1 MRAHNAA
8 IHCFGMA
15 LGAQVQQWR
24 LPQPIDGDPLPTVD
38 LPLPLKAMLFRR
50 GLCSAEQVESLLSE
64 QPLPAPDRHF
74 PELETALK
82 RLKKA
87 CLEQEPVAICGD
99 YDADGMTSTALLMR
113 AFEAMGACPQAA
125 IPSRM
130 DDGYGLNIGMVEQ
143 LHSEGVRL
151 LVTVDNGV
159 AAHEALEKASE
170 LGVEVILTDHH
181 TLPAARPKALA
192 LIHPATTPDDS
203 PYDSLAGVGLAYVLA
218 RALAAELN
226 RPESISTA
234 RDLFC
239 IGTVADMAPLT
250 GANRTL
256 LREGLGHLHRSSC
269 PGVQALQQ
277 LAGLGDR
284 PLRADDIGFQ
294 LAPRINAV
302 GRIGE
307 PSLVVDLLTAD
318 DPGRAFELGRQCDSL
333 NRQRRELC
341 DAIEAEAVAL
351 LESDPSPLPPFLLLA
366 QGHWHHGVIGIV
378 AARLVERY
386 QRPAA
391 LLASDG
397 DGRMRAS
404 VRAPEGFAVDCALQ
418 KCSALLDR
426 HGGHPA
432 AGGFTVQITEVSALH
447 QALNVLATDW
457 LETRGAD
464 LLVQPE
470 ALLQLDQIDHAFWH
484 DLQKL
489 EPFGA
494 GHPKPLFWSRGCR
507 ISHQQFLR
515 GGHLRLKLEQNGVER
530 QAIVWRWPEQAVLS
544 QMIDLAYTVTQNHW
558 RGETRFQLEIKALRP
573 HLETMELRRSTGSYR
588 VQRLNSES
596 LELINPDGESLLSR
610 VNDAGV
616 LESDDRRAEHPYV
629 AALLQEACVGLG
641 LRP

>member
-1 MRAHNAA
+1 MAA
-8 IHCFGMA
+8 VA
-15 LGAQVQQWR
+15 SDQQWR
-24 LPQPIDGDPLPTVD
+24 LPQPIEGDPLASVQ
-38 LPLPLKAMLFRR
+38 LPAPLKAVLYRR
-50 GLCSAEQVESLLSE
+50 GLQIPEQVTRLLSD
-64 QPLPAPDRHF
+64 QPLPPADQHF
-74 PELETALK
+74 PELEAALT
-82 RLKKA
+82 RLKQA
-87 CLEQEPVAICGD
+87 CLNKEAVAICGD

-113 AFEAMGACPQAA
+113 ALEAMGACPQAA

-130 DDGYGLNIGMVEQ
+130 EDGYGLNTGMVES
-143 LHSEGVRL
+143 LHAEGVRL

-159 AAHEALEKASE
+159 AAHDALTKASE

-181 TLPAARPKALA
+181 TLPSSRPTALA
-192 LIHPATTPDDS
+192 LIHPATTPEES
-203 PYDSLAGVGLAYVLA
+203 PYGCLAGVGLAYVLA
-218 RALAAELN
+218 RALAAELKN
-226 RPESISTA
+226 PESISTA

-256 LREGLGHLHRSSC
+256 LREGLTHLHRSNC

-318 DPGRAFELGRQCDSL
+318 DPNRAFELGRQCDAL

-404 VRAPEGFAVDCALQ
+404 VRAPEGFAVDRALQ
-418 KCSALLDR
+418 QCSELLDR

-432 AGGFTVQITEVSALH
+432 AGGFTVQITAVSALH
-447 QALNVLATDW
+447 QALNALAADW
-457 LETRGAD
+457 LQRRGEG
-464 LLVQPE
+464 LLVEPE
-470 ALLQLDQIDHAFWH
+470 ALLQLDQIDHEFWQS
-484 DLQKL
+484 LQKL

-494 GHPKPLFWSRGCR
+494 GHPKPLFWSRACR
-507 ISHQQFLR
+507 ITDQQILR
-515 GGHLRLKLEQNGVER
+515 GGHLKLKLEQNGVER
-530 QAIVWRWPEQAVLS
+530 QAIAWRWPAHAVLS
-544 QMIDLAYTVTQNHW
+544 QTIDLAFTLTQNHW
-558 RGETRFQLEIKALRP
+558 RGETRFQLEIQALRA
-573 HLETMELRRSTGSYR
+573 HHESMELQRSRGCYR
-588 VQRLNSES
+588 VQRIDSQS
-596 LELINPDGESLLSR
+596 LRLINPDGEALVSR
-610 VNDAGV
+610 VSHEGV
-616 LESDDRRAEHPYV
+616 LESDDTRSTHPYV
-629 AALLQEACVGLG
+629 AALLQEACIGLG

>member
-1 MRAHNAA
+1 MAA
-8 IHCFGMA
+8 VA
-15 LGAQVQQWR
+15 SDQQWR
-24 LPQPIDGDPLPTVD
+24 LPQPIEGDPLASVQ
-38 LPLPLKAMLFRR
+38 LPAPLKAVLYRR
-50 GLCSAEQVESLLSE
+50 GLQIPEQVTRLLSD
-64 QPLPAPDRHF
+64 QPLPPADQHF
-74 PELETALK
+74 PELEAALT
-82 RLKKA
+82 RLKQA
-87 CLEQEPVAICGD
+87 CLNKEAVAICGD

-113 AFEAMGACPQAA
+113 ALEAMGACPQAA

-130 DDGYGLNIGMVEQ
+130 EDGYGLNTGMVES
-143 LHSEGVRL
+143 LHAEGVRL

-159 AAHEALEKASE
+159 AAHDALTKASE

-181 TLPAARPKALA
+181 TLPSSRPIALA
-192 LIHPATTPDDS
+192 LIHPATTPEES
-203 PYDSLAGVGLAYVLA
+203 PYGCLAGVGLAYVLA
-218 RALAAELN
+218 RALAAELKN
-226 RPESISTA
+226 PESISTA

-256 LREGLGHLHRSSC
+256 LREGLTHLHRSNC

-318 DPGRAFELGRQCDSL
+318 DPNRAFELGRQCDAL

-404 VRAPEGFAVDCALQ
+404 VRAPEGFAVDRALQ
-418 KCSALLDR
+418 QCSELLDR

-432 AGGFTVQITEVSALH
+432 AGGFTVQITAVSALH
-447 QALNVLATDW
+447 QALNALAADW
-457 LETRGAD
+457 LQRRGEG
-464 LLVQPE
+464 LLVEPE
-470 ALLQLDQIDHAFWH
+470 ALLQLDQIDHEFWQS
-484 DLQKL
+484 LQKL

-507 ISHQQFLR
+507 ITDQQILR
-515 GGHLRLKLEQNGVER
+515 GGHLKLKLEQNGVER
-530 QAIVWRWPEQAVLS
+530 QAIAWRWPAHAVLS
-544 QMIDLAYTVTQNHW
+544 QTIDLAFTLTQNHW
-558 RGETRFQLEIKALRP
+558 RGETRFQLEIQALRA
-573 HLETMELRRSTGSYR
+573 HHESMELQRSRGCYR
-588 VQRLNSES
+588 VQRIDSQS
-596 LELINPDGESLLSR
+596 LRLINPDGEALVSR
-610 VNDAGV
+610 VSHEGV
-616 LESDDRRAEHPYV
+616 LESDDTRSTHPYV
-629 AALLQEACVGLG
+629 AALLQEACIGLG

>member
-1 MRAHNAA
+1 MAA
-8 IHCFGMA
+8 VA
-15 LGAQVQQWR
+15 SDQQWR
-24 LPQPIDGDPLPTVD
+24 LPQPIEGDPLASVQ
-38 LPLPLKAMLFRR
+38 LPAPLKAVLYRR
-50 GLCSAEQVESLLSE
+50 GLQIPEQVTRLLSD
-64 QPLPAPDRHF
+64 QPLPPADQHF
-74 PELETALK
+74 PELEAALT
-82 RLKKA
+82 RLKQA
-87 CLEQEPVAICGD
+87 CLNKEAVAICGD

-113 AFEAMGACPQAA
+113 ALEAMGACPQAA

-130 DDGYGLNIGMVEQ
+130 EDGYGLNTGMVES
-143 LHSEGVRL
+143 LHAEGVRL

-159 AAHEALEKASE
+159 AAHDALTKASE

-181 TLPAARPKALA
+181 TLPSSRPIALA
-192 LIHPATTPDDS
+192 LIHPATTPEES
-203 PYDSLAGVGLAYVLA
+203 PYGCLAGVGLAYVLA
-218 RALAAELN
+218 RALAAELKN
-226 RPESISTA
+226 PESISTA

-256 LREGLGHLHRSSC
+256 LREGLTHLHRSNC

-318 DPGRAFELGRQCDSL
+318 DPNRAFELGRQCDAL

-404 VRAPEGFAVDCALQ
+404 VRAPEGFAVDRALQ
-418 KCSALLDR
+418 QCSELLDR

-432 AGGFTVQITEVSALH
+432 AGGFTVQITAVSALH
-447 QALNVLATDW
+447 QALNALAADW
-457 LETRGAD
+457 LQRRGEG
-464 LLVQPE
+464 LLVEPE
-470 ALLQLDQIDHAFWH
+470 ALLQLDQIDQEFWQA
-484 DLQKL
+484 LQKL

-507 ISHQQFLR
+507 ITDQQILR
-515 GGHLRLKLEQNGVER
+515 GGHLKLKLEQNGVER
-530 QAIVWRWPEQAVLS
+530 QAIAWRWPAHAVLS
-544 QMIDLAYTVTQNHW
+544 QTIDLAFTLTQNHW
-558 RGETRFQLEIKALRP
+558 RGETRFQLEIQALRA
-573 HLETMELRRSTGSYR
+573 HHESMELQRSRGCYR
-588 VQRLNSES
+588 VQRIDSQS
-596 LELINPDGESLLSR
+596 LRLINPDGEALVSR
-610 VNDAGV
+610 VSHEGV
-616 LESDDRRAEHPYV
+616 LESDDTRSTHPYV
-629 AALLQEACVGLG
+629 AALLQEACIGLG

>member
-1 MRAHNAA
+1 
-8 IHCFGMA
+8 MA
-15 LGAQVQQWR
+15 VGAPVQQWR
-24 LPQPIDGDPLPTVD
+24 LPQPFGGDPLAEVD
-38 LPLPLKAMLFRR
+38 LPFPLKALLYRR
-50 GLCSAEQVESLLSE
+50 GLLHPEQVQLLLSDA
-64 QPLPAPDRHF
+64 PLPAAEQHF
-74 PELETALK
+74 PELVVALK
-82 RLKKA
+82 RLKTA
-87 CLEQEPVAICGD
+87 CLNHEAVAICGD

-113 AFEAMGACPQAA
+113 AFGALGACPQAA

-130 DDGYGLNIGMVEQ
+130 ADGYGLNAGMVEQ

-159 AAHEALEKASE
+159 AAHDALAKASE
-170 LGVEVILTDHH
+170 LEVEVILTDHH
-181 TLPAARPKALA
+181 TLPACRPKALA
-192 LIHPATTPDDS
+192 LIHPSTTPENS
-203 PYDSLAGVGLAYVLA
+203 PYACLAGVGLAYVLA
-218 RALAAELN
+218 RALAIELRN
-226 RPESISTA
+226 PASITTA

-250 GANRTL
+250 GANRIL
-256 LREGLGHLHRSSC
+256 LREGLRHLHRSSC

-277 LAGLGDR
+277 LAGLGDQ

-302 GRIGE
+302 GRIGD

-318 DPGRAFELGRQCDSL
+318 DPNRAFELGRQCDAL

-404 VRAPEGFAVDCALQ
+404 VRAPDGFAVDRALQ
-418 KCSALLDR
+418 RCSDLLER

-432 AGGFTVQITEVSALH
+432 AGGFTVQLKAVSELH
-447 QALNVLATDW
+447 KALNGLASRW
-457 LETRGAD
+457 LEQRGED

-470 ALLQLDQIDHAFWH
+470 ALLQLDQIDHELWQA
-484 DLQKL
+484 LQKL

-507 ISHQQFLR
+507 ITDQQSLR
-515 GGHLRLKLEQNGVER
+515 GGHLRLKLEQSGVER
-530 QAIVWRWPEQAVLS
+530 EAIIWRWPENAPLS
-544 QMIDLAYTVTQNHW
+544 QMVDVAYTLTLNHW
-558 RGETRFQLEIKALRP
+558 RGETRFQLEIQALRP
-573 HLETMELRRSTGSYR
+573 HLKEMELHRSGGSYR
-588 VQRLNSES
+588 IQRIDNTS
-596 LELINPDGESLLSR
+596 LQLINSDGDSLVSR
-610 VNDAGV
+610 VNHEGV
-616 LESDDRRAEHPYV
+616 LESDDSRAEHPYV

>member
-1 MRAHNAA
+1 MAA
-8 IHCFGMA
+8 VA
-15 LGAQVQQWR
+15 SDQQWR
-24 LPQPIDGDPLPTVD
+24 LPQPIEGDPLASVQ
-38 LPLPLKAMLFRR
+38 LPAPLKAVLYRR
-50 GLCSAEQVESLLSE
+50 GLQIPEQVTRLLSD
-64 QPLPAPDRHF
+64 QPLPPADQHF
-74 PELETALK
+74 PELEAALT
-82 RLKKA
+82 RLKQA
-87 CLEQEPVAICGD
+87 CLNKEAVAICGD

-113 AFEAMGACPQAA
+113 ALEAMGACPQAA

-130 DDGYGLNIGMVEQ
+130 EDGYGLNTGMVKS
-143 LHSEGVRL
+143 LHAEGVRL

-159 AAHEALEKASE
+159 AAHDALTKASE

-181 TLPAARPKALA
+181 TLPSSRPIALA
-192 LIHPATTPDDS
+192 LIHPATTPEES
-203 PYDSLAGVGLAYVLA
+203 PYGCLAGVGLAYVLA
-218 RALAAELN
+218 RALAAELKN
-226 RPESISTA
+226 PESISTA

-256 LREGLGHLHRSSC
+256 LREGLTHLHRSNC

-318 DPGRAFELGRQCDSL
+318 DPNRAFELGRQCDAL

-404 VRAPEGFAVDCALQ
+404 VRAPEGFAVDRALQ
-418 KCSALLDR
+418 QCSELLDR

-432 AGGFTVQITEVSALH
+432 AGGFTVQITAVSALH
-447 QALNVLATDW
+447 QALNALAADW
-457 LETRGAD
+457 LQRRGEG
-464 LLVQPE
+464 LLVEPE
-470 ALLQLDQIDHAFWH
+470 ALLQLDQIDHEFWQA
-484 DLQKL
+484 LQKL

-507 ISHQQFLR
+507 ITDQQILR
-515 GGHLRLKLEQNGVER
+515 GGHLKLKLEQNGVER
-530 QAIVWRWPEQAVLS
+530 QAIAWRWPAHAVLS
-544 QMIDLAYTVTQNHW
+544 QTIDLAFTLTQNHW
-558 RGETRFQLEIKALRP
+558 RGETRFQLEIQALRA
-573 HLETMELRRSTGSYR
+573 HHESMELQRSRGCYR
-588 VQRLNSES
+588 VQRIDSQS
-596 LELINPDGESLLSR
+596 LRLINPDGEALVSR
-610 VNDAGV
+610 VSHEGV
-616 LESDDRRAEHPYV
+616 LESDDTRSTHPYV
-629 AALLQEACVGLG
+629 AALLQEACIGLG

>member
-1 MRAHNAA
+1 MAA
-8 IHCFGMA
+8 VA
-15 LGAQVQQWR
+15 SDQQWR
-24 LPQPIDGDPLPTVD
+24 LPQPIEGDPLASVQ
-38 LPLPLKAMLFRR
+38 LPAPLKAVLYRR
-50 GLCSAEQVESLLSE
+50 GLQIPEQVTRLLSD
-64 QPLPAPDRHF
+64 QPLPPADQHF
-74 PELETALK
+74 PELEAALT
-82 RLKKA
+82 RLKQA
-87 CLEQEPVAICGD
+87 CLNKEAVAICGD

-113 AFEAMGACPQAA
+113 ALEAMGACPQAA

-130 DDGYGLNIGMVEQ
+130 EDGYGLNTGMVES
-143 LHSEGVRL
+143 LHAEGVRL

-159 AAHEALEKASE
+159 AAHDALTKASE

-181 TLPAARPKALA
+181 TLPSSRPIALA
-192 LIHPATTPDDS
+192 LIHPATTPEES
-203 PYDSLAGVGLAYVLA
+203 PYGCLAGVGLAYVLA
-218 RALAAELN
+218 RALAAELKN
-226 RPESISTA
+226 PESISTA

-256 LREGLGHLHRSSC
+256 LREGLTHLHRSNC

-318 DPGRAFELGRQCDSL
+318 DPNRAFELGRQCDAL

-404 VRAPEGFAVDCALQ
+404 VRAPEGFAVDRALQ
-418 KCSALLDR
+418 QCSELLDR

-432 AGGFTVQITEVSALH
+432 AGGFTVQITAVSALH
-447 QALNVLATDW
+447 QALNALAADW
-457 LETRGAD
+457 LQRRGEG
-464 LLVQPE
+464 LLVEPE
-470 ALLQLDQIDHAFWH
+470 ALLQLDQIDHEFWQA
-484 DLQKL
+484 LQKL

-507 ISHQQFLR
+507 ITDQQILR
-515 GGHLRLKLEQNGVER
+515 GGHLKLKLEQNGVER
-530 QAIVWRWPEQAVLS
+530 QAIAWRWPAHAVLS
-544 QMIDLAYTVTQNHW
+544 QTIDLAFTLTQNHW
-558 RGETRFQLEIKALRP
+558 RGETRFQLEIQALRA
-573 HLETMELRRSTGSYR
+573 HHESMELQRSRGCYR
-588 VQRLNSES
+588 VQRIDSQS
-596 LELINPDGESLLSR
+596 LRLINPNGEALVSR
-610 VNDAGV
+610 VSHEGV
-616 LESDDRRAEHPYV
+616 LESDDTRSTHPYV
-629 AALLQEACVGLG
+629 AALLQEACIGLG

>member
-1 MRAHNAA
+1 
-8 IHCFGMA
+8 
-15 LGAQVQQWR
+15 
-24 LPQPIDGDPLPTVD
+24 
-38 LPLPLKAMLFRR
+38 
-50 GLCSAEQVESLLSE
+50 
-64 QPLPAPDRHF
+64 
-74 PELETALK
+74 
-82 RLKKA
+82 
-87 CLEQEPVAICGD
+87 
-99 YDADGMTSTALLMR
+99 
-113 AFEAMGACPQAA
+113 
-125 IPSRM
+125 
-130 DDGYGLNIGMVEQ
+130 MVEQ

-181 TLPAARPKALA
+181 TLPANRPKALA
-192 LIHPATTPDDS
+192 LIHPATTPKDS
-203 PYDSLAGVGLAYVLA
+203 PYACLAGVGLAYVLA
-218 RALAAELN
+218 RALAAELKN
-226 RPESISTA
+226 PASITTA

-256 LREGLGHLHRSSC
+256 LREGLSHLHRSSC

-318 DPGRAFELGRQCDSL
+318 DPNRAFELGRQCDAL

-397 DGRMRAS
+397 EGRMRAS
-404 VRAPEGFAVDCALQ
+404 VRAPDGFAVDRALQ
-418 KCSALLDR
+418 HCSDLLER

-432 AGGFTVQITEVSALH
+432 AGGFTVQVTAVSALH
-447 QALNVLATDW
+447 QNLNALAAQW
-457 LETRGAD
+457 LQSRGED
-464 LLVQPE
+464 LLVEPE
-470 ALLQLDQIDHAFWH
+470 ALLELDQIDHAFWQA
-484 DLQKL
+484 LQTL

-494 GHPKPLFWSRGCR
+494 GHPKPLFWARGCR
-507 ISHQQFLR
+507 VTDQQSLR
-515 GGHLRLKLEQNGVER
+515 GGHLRLTLEQNGVER
-530 QAIVWRWPEQAVLS
+530 QAIVWRWPNNAVLS
-544 QMIDLAYTVTQNHW
+544 QTIDATYTVTQNHW
-558 RGETRFQLEIKALRP
+558 RGETRFQLEIQALRP
-573 HLETMELRRSTGSYR
+573 HHEAMELQRSRGCYR
-588 VQRLNSES
+588 VQRIDSKS
-596 LELINPDGESLLSR
+596 LKLINPDGESLVSR
-610 VNDAGV
+610 VNREGE
-616 LESDDRRAEHPYV
+616 LESDDSRASHPYV
-629 AALLQEACVGLG
+629 AALLQEACIGLG